1 MTKEATTASSSPS
14 RAPQRRHLPPNPN
27 SILDRPALIRRLEEL
42 GWYGSVVKS
51 IHVDTF
57 YQALHR
63 QHYPDLPTFVQN
75 YYRHEQQRQ
84 IQKQRLPPPPPPP
97 QARPTEPLSEQ
108 QQQRPLKNSISSKKN
123 RNKYQLPRT
132 FLRYLETTREFV
144 TLTSRVVQADTCADG
159 STTKL
164 VIALHDDMFFIESV
178 LMRYDRH
185 EQSVRASLCVSS
197 QCGCAMGC
205 TVRTSVVTNLL
216 WLEWWR
222 LTLRLLFFLIE
233 NLFNNLV

>member
-1 MTKEATTASSSPS
+1 MAVATVAMSSSSSSP
-14 RAPQRRHLPPNPN
+14 RRHLPPNPN

-63 QHYPDLPTFVQN
+63 QHYPDLPTFVRN

-84 IQKQRLPPPPPPP
+84 LST
-97 QARPTEPLSEQ
+97 ATTEEPLQQQQQQQQ
-108 QQQRPLKNSISSKKN
+108 QQQRPLKNSISNKKN
-123 RNKYQLPRT
+123 RNKYQLPKP
-132 FLRYLETTREFV
+132 FLQYLQTTREFV
-144 TLTSRVVQADTCADG
+144 TMTSRVVQQETCADQ

-164 VIALHDDMFFIESV
+164 VIALHDDTFFIESL

-185 EQSVRASLCVSS
+185 QNSVRASLCVSS

-205 TVRTSVVTNLL
+205 TVRRECVYI
-216 WLEWWR
+216 WLYWR
-222 LTLRLLFFLIE
+222 
-233 NLFNNLV
+233 